1 MLFGIIIG
9 LMIASAFW
17 STHTL
22 ICRGVIVPDDSDV
35 IELSTLRT
43 LRDVIIEG
51 LKSMSAAKRILGKYW
66 SDRYDEQQ
74 RRFSQLLKDTV
85 RKVTDDGIAQLYE
98 LADFYRSQSQQD
110 REELQRLRDEKA
122 RDKEEIKRLKAEQDQ
137 DKKEI
142 QRLREQQDRSD
153 RVRSEDIA
161 TKDQQIQDGE
171 QKLEDAKTKQEAD
184 IENLKQGHHEA
195 LRKANAENTTKVN
208 ALTARHEARIT
219 SIRASHD
226 NVIAQLQ
233 TAQKKAARDHEAES
247 KKAKADH
254 DKAMGDLVTK
264 KDAEIAKVKSEGEAS
279 RERAAKGHQ
288 DAIAQI
294 RQGHQNTIAQMR
306 QAHQDA
312 TAHARQA
319 HQDTITQLRQNH
331 DSQMQTQESDL
342 TSKHREAL
350 KEANADA
357 YKKVE
362 KVCGELDD
370 AEQEVMRLRQEIE
383 RLKSEG
389 IAHPS
394 AGPSVE
400 EVPQDGASVDDPMAP
415 REDGPST
422 GGLPQDGARAEN
434 PLGPTADEPSTQGSP
449 KDGASAENPL
459 ESTAGGDAE
468 SVVPEEDSAR
478 ALDGSAQASGK
489 KKRARKNRGVM
500 ARGKNPEGM
509 SAEDRPLFIKQ
520 EAGKRS
526 NNGRITFLDVDWA
539 AVTEGLEGWNGYHIQ
554 CLIEE
559 A

>member
-43 LRDVIIEG
+43 LKDVIIEG

-85 RKVTDDGIAQLYE
+85 QKVTNDGIAQLYE
-98 LADFYRSQSQQD
+98 LADFYHSQSQQD

-171 QKLEDAKTKQEAD
+171 QKLEDAKTKNEAD
-184 IENLKQGHHEA
+184 IENLKQGHNEA

-219 SIRASHD
+219 SIRATHD

-254 DKAMGDLVTK
+254 EKAMADLVTK

-306 QAHQDA
+306 QVHQDA
-312 TAHARQA
+312 TATARQA
-319 HQDTITQLRQNH
+319 HQDAITQLRQNH
-331 DSQMQTQESDL
+331 DSEMQTQESDL

-357 YKKVE
+357 YKKLE
-362 KVCGELDD
+362 SVCGELDD
-370 AEQEVMRLRQEIE
+370 AEQEVLRLRRE
-383 RLKSEG
+383 LKSEG
-389 IAHPS
+389 NAHSSVEPS
-394 AGPSVE
+394 AE
-400 EVPQDGASVDDPMAP
+400 EK
-415 REDGPST
+415 
-422 GGLPQDGARAEN
+422 LPQDSASVEN
-434 PLGPTADEPSTQGSP
+434 RLSSN
-449 KDGASAENPL
+449 DGASAENPL
-459 ESTAGGDAE
+459 APLDGCGDAE
-468 SVVPEEDSAR
+468 SVVPEEESA
-478 ALDGSAQASGK
+478 LGGSAQASGK

-520 EAGKRS
+520 EAGNRS
-526 NNGRITFLDVDWA
+526 NNGRITFLDIDWA
-539 AVTEGLEGWNGYHIQ
+539 AVTKGLEGWNGYHIQ